1 MISIRTGRIAA
12 VAAAAT
18 LLLAT
23 AAAVAAA
30 PTPVASL
37 TASIS
42 PSKIPK
48 VGMPITL
55 TFNTKF
61 AQPAGGKFK
70 LQKLVF
76 KFPHGAAV
84 NGKLFPSCDANKLA
98 RAHGQLSVCPKGSK
112 IGGGK
117 AVGTAIDIG
126 VTSSGIVTI
135 FNGPGGKSVT
145 LNVNIVTPAL
155 INVTMKVPLQKTS
168 GKYGYITTVPLP
180 DSLQTILDGPIVVR
194 SINTK
199 IGATATIKGKKR
211 GYIESAITCPKSA
224 KLPFHG
230 DFFFTDD
237 STTPATPATTSADTT
252 IKCTK

>member
-12 VAAAAT
+12 VTAAAT
-18 LLLAT
+18 LLLGAAAAT
-23 AAAVAAA
+23 ADS
-30 PTPVASL
+30 PTPVSSL

-42 PSKIPK
+42 PSKVTK
-48 VGMPITL
+48 VGTPITL
-55 TFNTKF
+55 KFNTKF
-61 AQPAGGKFK
+61 AQPVGGKFK

-76 KFPHGAAV
+76 KFPHGAVV
-84 NGKLFPSCDANKLA
+84 NGKLFPSCAADKLS
-98 RAHGQLSVCPKGSK
+98 RAHGQLSACPKGSK

-117 AVGTAIDIG
+117 AVGTAVDIG

-168 GKYGYITTVPLP
+168 GKYAYVTTVPLP
-180 DSLQTILDGPIVVR
+180 DSLQTILDGPIVVK
-194 SINTK
+194 SIDTK

-230 DFFFTDD
+230 DFFFNDG
-237 STTPATPATTSADTT
+237 TTAAKTSADTT
-252 IKCTK
+252 IKCSR